1 MKKAEGM
8 KDRKMLI
15 RLHDPGLL
23 PIRPDGLYMATAKVT
38 KFYISTKWVDLKYV
52 AENAAGN
59 LEKGKLHLDKK
70 FYQKDCTPVSFPDNR
85 RLRKQG
91 GFHCGWT
98 MYREGVADIGEDVYK
113 LLETANATP

>member
-1 MKKAEGM
+1 MKTPEAM
-8 KDRKMLI
+8 KGRKLLI
-15 RLHDPGLL
+15 RLHEPGIER
-23 PIRPDGLYMATAKVT
+23 IRPDGLYMATAKVT
-38 KFYISTKWVDLKYV
+38 KYYTSNKWV
-52 AENAAGN
+52 N
-59 LEKGKLHLDKK
+59 LEYVVDDEEARLHLDKK

-113 LLETANATP
+113 LLDTANATP